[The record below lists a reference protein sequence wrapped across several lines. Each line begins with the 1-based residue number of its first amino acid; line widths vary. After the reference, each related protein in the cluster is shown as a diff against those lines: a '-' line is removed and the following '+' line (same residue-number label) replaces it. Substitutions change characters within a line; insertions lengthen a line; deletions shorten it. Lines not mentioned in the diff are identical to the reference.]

1 MSLVLEKRNKAE
13 LSTLVSERKGP
24 VCMALQ
30 AKVWI

>member
-13 LSTLVSERKGP
+13 LSSLVSERKGL
-24 VCMALQ
+24 VCRALQ